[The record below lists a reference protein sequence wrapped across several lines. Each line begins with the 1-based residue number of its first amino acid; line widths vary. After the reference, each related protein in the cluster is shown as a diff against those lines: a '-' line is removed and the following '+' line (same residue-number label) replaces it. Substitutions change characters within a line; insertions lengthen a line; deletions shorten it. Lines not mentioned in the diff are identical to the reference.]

1 RPQTSPFGNPVPSGG
16 GSIDWAAPAA
26 NNWGGSPGGAAP
38 TGGSRGSSWVD
49 SSPQD
54 ETEAVA
60 AGGSSSSWGGSPS
73 SWGGGGGSS
82 EPRSQ
87 GPAWGGAPKAPTP
100 KTSGWLG
107 AAEEDASSS
116 WSGGSTA
123 TQAPSAGSGWLGG
136 AGGAGG
142 AAPASEGKDWAGAPR
157 AETPTG
163 GGWLGAEPESTTEDT
178 MWGSGASSSPKSS
191 LSSMV
196 DDAIEETERG
206 DDYDDESW
214 VDDEAEGGLEDEPLA
229 GEVYEDPRGG
239 AEGAGAKILVALLI
253 VIVLGCGFYLLQPNM
268 QEQAA
273 EPVSTSETQIDHAQ
287 SLLLEAKRTAD
298 EGQFEL
304 ASVQALS
311 AIDMMVEAKAEPAK
325 IEEAR
330 MTLAKLYE
338 AAQDY
343 DKAADQYDL
352 LISTGSDEAK
362 YQALLDQA
370 ETKFDKQQ
378 RVVANGLLTDAKQQ
392 LKKDS
397 FNSAISLANQA
408 LGLFEDHEGSRAQLG
423 QCHGVL
429 GLAYYHGYDYGHAED
444 HLEQAVD
451 LYPGGGYQ
459 SALYEVQAAYAPEPT
474 RRAAPKVTVIRQ
486 SSSVPSGNR
495 RVSHRRSRRS
505 QSSGSSAA
513 AAPAPAPAPTRQK
526 REAPAFKRQKSSGL
540 RPPGGSDGLK
550 SYYNN
555 SSPFK

>member
-1 RPQTSPFGNPVPSGG
+1 M
-16 GSIDWAAPAA
+16 
-26 NNWGGSPGGAAP
+26 
-38 TGGSRGSSWVD
+38 
-49 SSPQD
+49 
-54 ETEAVA
+54 A
-60 AGGSSSSWGGSPS
+60 AGGSSWGGSPS
-73 SWGGGGGSS
+73 SWGGGQS

-107 AAEEDASSS
+107 AADEEGSSA
-116 WSGGSTA
+116 WSGGGTA
-123 TQAPSAGSGWLGG
+123 TQAPGAGSGWLGG
-136 AGGAGG
+136 AGGQP
-142 AAPASEGKDWAGAPR
+142 AAEGKDWAGAPK

-178 MWGSGASSSPKSS
+178 MWGSAGSSSPKSS

-206 DDYDDESW
+206 DDFDDESW

-229 GEVYEDPRGG
+229 GEVYDDPRGG

-268 QEQAA
+268 QDQPVEAA
-273 EPVSTSETQIDHAQ
+273 STSETQVDHAQ

-298 EGQFEL
+298 GGQYEL

-330 MTLAKLYE
+330 LTLAKLYD

-352 LISTGSDEAK
+352 LISTGSNEAK
-362 YQALLDQA
+362 YQALLDDA
-370 ETKFDKQQ
+370 ETNFDKQQ

-392 LKKDS
+392 VKRDS

-408 LGLFEDHEGSRAQLG
+408 LALFEDHNGSRAQLG

-444 HLEQAVD
+444 HLVQAVN
-451 LYPGGGYQ
+451 LYPDGGYQ
-459 SALYEVQAAYAPEPT
+459 SALNQVRAAYAPEPT
-474 RRAAPKVTVIRQ
+474 RRSTTPKVTVIRQ

-505 QSSGSSAA
+505 QSGGSAA
-513 AAPAPAPAPTRQK
+513 AAPAPAPASSAPQK
-526 REAPAFKRQKSSGL
+526 REAPPFKRAKSSGL
-540 RPPGGSDGLK
+540 RPPGGDNGLK
-550 SYYNN
+550 SYYNT